1 MAFKLSKRGLFL
13 QKLSKFSAVH
23 ASNLAANVSSSLF
36 VTNPMSLVLEITL
49 YDVQR
54 EVRNELDNEILMF
67 LKRYREDSNLL
78 GYQLLDK

>member
-1 MAFKLSKRGLFL
+1 
-13 QKLSKFSAVH
+13 
-23 ASNLAANVSSSLF
+23 
-36 VTNPMSLVLEITL
+36 MSLVLEITL